1 VVISFSI
8 RDPSTRHSVSL
19 RTIFIVGNDTTI

>member
-8 RDPSTRHSVSL
+8 RDPRTRASAEVSLMGSVSM
-19 RTIFIVGNDTTI
+19 TPF